1 MFSKHLTTNF
11 FKHSNRRF
19 SSLVVA
25 EQFEGK
31 LGDNIRNVVNAASQF
46 GEDIHVLLH
55 GKDPESQLSGVK
67 TISGVKKIL
76 LAKHDSLENPT
87 ASDLASV
94 AQKVLQDGGYKRLLT
109 PATNFGKDFIPRI
122 AGKIDSQPIT
132 DVIKIE
138 SESTFHRPVYAGNA
152 VSVVESS
159 DKVKLIT
166 VRPTNF
172 NASEDGGEEA
182 PTESVEVDGCI
193 GGVHAE
199 WIENKVKKY
208 AFWIRLNEFAFYSPS
223 PIFSHINIGAID
235 QSFLQQKLSYLE
247 EEE

>member
-1 MFSKHLTTNF
+1 MMLKAAQKHF
-11 FKHSNRRF
+11 FKQSNRKF

-46 GEDIHVLLH
+46 GEEIHVLIH
-55 GKDPESQLSGVK
+55 GKDPESQIVGVK
-67 TISGVKKIL
+67 KISGVKKIL
-76 LAKHDSLENPT
+76 LAKHDHLENPI
-87 ASDLASV
+87 ASDLAVV
-94 AQKVLQDGGYKRLLT
+94 AQKVLQNGGYKRLLT

-138 SESTFHRPVYAGNA
+138 SENKFHRPVYAGNA
-152 VSVVESS
+152 ISIVESS
-159 DKVKLIT
+159 DSIKLIT

-172 NASEDGGEEA
+172 EASGDGEDEV
-182 PTESVEVDGCI
+182 PTENVDVDGCI
-193 GGVHAE
+193 GGVQAE

-208 AFWIRLNEFAFYSPS
+208 NFAVCV
-223 PIFSHINIGAID
+223 
-235 QSFLQQKLSYLE
+235 
-247 EEE
+247 